1 MSLIDDLRRIH
12 MEIYE
17 RYKQCEDETVKDML
31 LTVYLHINAAIVAL
45 SKVED

>member
-17 RYKQCEDETVKDML
+17 RYKACSDEKVKDML
-31 LTVYLHINAAIVAL
+31 LTIYLDINAAIVAL
-45 SKVED
+45 SKVEE